1 VVVVAKNAV
10 INVRTDIETK
20 SAIEELYSAF
30 GISVSDAINIFFKKS
45 LMENGLPF
53 EMQMPRYNADTLSA
67 IEEVMEMERNPHLY
81 KSFQS
86 VDDLLEDLNDDED

>member
-1 VVVVAKNAV
+1 MAKNAV

-53 EMQMPRYNADTLSA
+53 EMQMPRYNVETLSA
-67 IEEVMEMERNPHLY
+67 VEEVMEMERNPNLY
-81 KSFQS
+81 KSFKS
-86 VDDLLEDLNDDED
+86 VEDLLEDLNDDDN

>member
-1 VVVVAKNAV
+1 MAKNAV

-53 EMQMPRYNADTLSA
+53 DMQIPRYNKETLSA
-67 IEEVMEMERNPHLY
+67 VEEVMEMERNPNLY

-86 VDDLLEDLNDDED
+86 VEDLLEDLNDDN

>member
-1 VVVVAKNAV
+1 MAKNAV

>member
-1 VVVVAKNAV
+1 MAKNAV

-53 EMQMPRYNADTLSA
+53 KMQMPRYNADTLSA
-67 IEEVMEMERNPHLY
+67 IEEVMEMERNPSLY
-81 KSFQS
+81 KSFKS
-86 VDDLLEDLNDDED
+86 VEDLLEDLNDDDN